1 MAQEE
6 YYRRMLA
13 PYIDDKPTPQQLA
26 DEEHRMHR
34 MSKKY
39 GSYKNQDWFKW
50 DGKPVGES

>member
-39 GSYKNQDWFKW
+39 ESYKNQDWFKW